1 MSLFGSAPLV
11 PAELCMSLQI
21 SVATGPQSQ
30 SFEEVRVSDYLSS
43 YRSTGRRPDPFPQ
56 LPADART
63 RAMQGLP
70 PLFVPAPF
78 PDAGPSTSAAPALA
92 GNSIFGPAGSGLGAG
107 ATQTPPITDPARLPP
122 LQAFLAPV
130 AVPGAT
136 QADREAFVAIVAA
149 PEYSHWSP
157 EELRY
162 HAYLRG
168 ARIPPPT
175 TQFFPFGANP
185 APVSQQNQNPL
196 APSAGGLPVPES
208 GDTFMSITARPEFA
222 GHSVEELRVSFLRTG
237 AELTSAQIFTAA
249 GQPLPPS
256 LQQHQQ
262 SLSQQPTLLL
272 SPPVVTPTPISPFA
286 PQPQPQSIFG
296 ATQPQPQPQGIFGAQ
311 PAHAPGLFSTAQTQ
325 QARPGLF
332 STPALGVGQ
341 AQTWGTPPAAAPTPT
356 ASGGF
361 SFGAVPPP
369 PPLQQGFSF
378 GGQPQQPQQQQQPT
392 PSATPGGFSFGATAT
407 PTGAGGAG
415 FAFGGAATRR
425 F

>member
-1 MSLFGSAPLV
+1 MSLFGSAPPV

-21 SVATGPQSQ
+21 SVATGPQSR

-78 PDAGPSTSAAPALA
+78 PDAGPSTSAAPAPA
-92 GNSIFGPAGSGLGAG
+92 GNSIFGPTGSGLGVG
-107 ATQTPPITDPARLPP
+107 APLAAPITDPARLPP
-122 LQAFLAPV
+122 LQAFVGPV

-136 QADREAFVAIVAA
+136 QADREAFVSIVAA
-149 PEYSHWSP
+149 PEYSHWSH

-168 ARIPPPT
+168 ARVPPPT

-185 APVSQQNQNPL
+185 APVAQQNQNPL
-196 APSAGGLPVPES
+196 GPSAGGLPVPEN

-237 AELTSAQIFTAA
+237 AELTSAQIFTAS

-256 LQQHQQ
+256 LQQHHQSHSQQ
-262 SLSQQPTLLL
+262 QPAQQPTLLL
-272 SPPVVTPTPISPFA
+272 SPPVVNPTPVSPFA
-286 PQPQPQSIFG
+286 PPPPQPQQAQSIFGASQQPQSIFG
-296 ATQPQPQPQGIFGAQ
+296 AQA
-311 PAHAPGLFSTAQTQ
+311 APGLFSTATQGQTQ

-332 STPALGVGQ
+332 STPAVAAG
-341 AQTWGTPPAAAPTPT
+341 QTW
-356 ASGGF
+356 
-361 SFGAVPPP
+361 
-369 PPLQQGFSF
+369 
-378 GGQPQQPQQQQQPT
+378 
-392 PSATPGGFSFGATAT
+392 
-407 PTGAGGAG
+407 
-415 FAFGGAATRR
+415 
-425 F
+425 